1 MRGEGCDE
9 DEQGV
14 VSAEMTG
21 EGSAKLRITLL
32 AAGFVIGESTKGRR
46 AFTRGSPHH
55 VASSIVVSKV
65 KAHPPAPPFPGRY
78 HSCKTPVPQVA
89 IKHLLSPN
97 PYRQGPLERQ
107 CVRLRI
113 APAPPSAAGTRT

>member
-32 AAGFVIGESTKGRR
+32 AAGFVIGESTR
-46 AFTRGSPHH
+46 AGGLSREDHL
-55 VASSIVVSKV
+55 IML
-65 KAHPPAPPFPGRY
+65 R
-78 HSCKTPVPQVA
+78 PVW
-89 IKHLLSPN
+89 L
-97 PYRQGPLERQ
+97 
-107 CVRLRI
+107 
-113 APAPPSAAGTRT
+113 